1 MTVLLLVRHA
11 LTDVT
16 GRKLS
21 GWTPGVHLNARGRE
35 QAEDLAERLAPLP
48 IAALFSSPL
57 ERCRETAAPIASQ
70 KGLKVQRRKDLG
82 EVRYGDWTNRSLRQL
97 MKTALW
103 QTVQT
108 NPAAARFPN
117 GESLLECQTRVAA
130 EAGRIAAEHPDDM
143 VALFSHGDP
152 IRLLLAHF
160 AGVHAD
166 HFQRILV
173 SPASVSIVALGHGVP
188 RIVRMND
195 TGGLDDLVERPSRE
209 KLRG

>member
-1 MTVLLLVRHA
+1 MTVLLLIRHA

-16 GRKLS
+16 GKKLS
-21 GWTPGVHLNARGRE
+21 GWTPDVHLNTRGRE
-35 QAEDLAERLAPLP
+35 QAEGLAERLAPLR
-48 IAALFSSPL
+48 IAALYSSPL
-57 ERCRETAAPIASQ
+57 ERCRETAAPVAAQ
-70 KGLKVQRRKDLG
+70 KALKIQRRKDLG
-82 EVRYGDWTNRSLRQL
+82 EVRYGDWTNKSLRQL
-97 MKTALW
+97 AKTALW
-103 QTVQT
+103 QTVQN

-130 EAGRIAAEHPDDM
+130 EAGRLADEHPDQM

-166 HFQRILV
+166 HFQRIMV
-173 SPASVSIVALGHGVP
+173 SPASVSVVALGHGVP

-195 TGGLDDLVERPSRE
+195 TGGLDELVEHPSDK

>member
-16 GRKLS
+16 GKKLS

-35 QAEDLAERLAPLP
+35 QAERLAERLAALP
-48 IAALFSSPL
+48 IAAIYSSPL
-57 ERCRETAAPIASQ
+57 ERCRETAAPVAAD

-82 EVRYGDWTNRSLRQL
+82 EVRYGDWTNKPLRQL
-97 MKTALW
+97 AKTALW
-103 QTVQT
+103 KTVQT

-117 GESLLECQTRVAA
+117 GESLLECQTRAAA
-130 EAGRIAAEHPDDM
+130 EASRIADEHPDEM

-160 AGVHAD
+160 SGVHTD
-166 HFQRILV
+166 HFQRITV
-173 SPASVSIVALGHGVP
+173 SPASVSVVALGHGVP
-188 RIVRMND
+188 RINRMND
-195 TGGLDDLVERPSRE
+195 TGNLDELVERPSDK

>member
-1 MTVLLLVRHA
+1 MTVLLLIRHA

-16 GRKLS
+16 GKRLS
-21 GWTPGVHLNARGRE
+21 GWTPGVHLNSRGRD
-35 QAEDLAERLAPLP
+35 QAEDLAERLAPLN

-57 ERCRETAAPIASQ
+57 ERCRETAAPVAAQ
-70 KGLKVQRRKDLG
+70 KGLKIQRRKDLG
-82 EVRYGDWTNRSLRQL
+82 EVRYGDWTNKPLRQL

-103 QTVQT
+103 KTVQT

-117 GESLLECQTRVAA
+117 GESLLECQTRIAA
-130 EAGRIAAEHPDDM
+130 EADRIAAEHPDQM
-143 VALFSHGDP
+143 VSLFSHGDP

-160 AGVHAD
+160 TGVHAD
-166 HFQRILV
+166 HFQRIIV
-173 SPASVSIVALGHGVP
+173 SPASVSVVALGHGVP

-195 TGGLDDLVERPSRE
+195 TGGLGDLVERPSGK